1 MLMLDATLVSTDQPS
16 LEQRGD
22 EVDARHDFV
31 RRVGAVAEDRDLML
45 VTGRRQSGITSPAV
59 GVNHRPAL
67 HSALDEGKQ
76 TVCRDISDLLKA
88 DAAKQVPA
96 RPDHG
101 AAQLVQPGPGSFVA
115 AKPQFP
121 LEAERT
127 DPILLAGD
135 KPHRQKPHPQRLT
148 GTLEDRPGGQRCL
161 FAAGPTPQPSPCH
174 QPWLPRLSAMGAG
187 ESLRP
192 AQTTDVLAAG
202 RVVTEAFVHRLKR
215 AWVIKSSD
223 RVSSGVHQTG
233 VPRPSGA
240 VKGIPSFSLCRFRC
254 SSLRSSAADPAI
266 IRLQPTSGNFR
277 LPRKALSRRHRL
289 SGAAHSIVHEIEVH
303 QTLPNVRWKASVRSG
318 GADCST
324 PKSLRTNASS
334 QLSPDL

>member
-45 VTGRRQSGITSPAV
+45 VTGCRQSGITSPAV

-88 DAAKQVPA
+88 DAAKPPAVLLDCYGDDGLALGVSASRSLFRATNIGFINLDRTRQQVPA

-148 GTLEDRPGGQRCL
+148 GALEDRPGGQRCL

-187 ESLRP
+187 ESSRP

-202 RVVTEAFVHRLKR
+202 RAVAEAFVHRLKR
-215 AWVIKSSD
+215 ARVIKSSD
-223 RVSSGVHQTG
+223 RVSSGVHQAG

-240 VKGIPSFSLCRFRC
+240 VKGIPRYFELIVTIPNPLGRFGVDCNDMLNTKFRKIDIW
-254 SSLRSSAADPAI
+254 SRVMIDVDYKLAWRS
-266 IRLQPTSGNFR
+266 
-277 LPRKALSRRHRL
+277 
-289 SGAAHSIVHEIEVH
+289 
-303 QTLPNVRWKASVRSG
+303 
-318 GADCST
+318 
-324 PKSLRTNASS
+324 
-334 QLSPDL
+334 

>member
-22 EVDARHDFV
+22 EVDARHDLV
-31 RRVGAVAEDRDLML
+31 RRAGAAAEDRDLML
-45 VTGRRQSGITSPAV
+45 VTGRRQSGITPPAV

-67 HSALDEGKQ
+67 NSALDEGKQ
-76 TVCRDISDLLKA
+76 AVCRDIFDLLKA
-88 DAAKQVPA
+88 DAAKPPAVLLDCYGDDGLALGFSASRTLFRATNIGFINLDRTRQQVPA

-115 AKPQFP
+115 AKPQSP

-135 KPHRQKPHPQRLT
+135 EPHRQKPHPQRLT

-161 FAAGPTPQPSPCH
+161 FAAGPTPQPCH
-174 QPWLPRLSAMGAG
+174 PPWLPRLSAMGAG

-192 AQTTDVLAAG
+192 AQTMDVLAAG

-215 AWVIKSSD
+215 ARVIKSSD
-223 RVSSGVHQTG
+223 RVSSGLHQTG
-233 VPRPSGA
+233 VPDPSGA
-240 VKGIPSFSLCRFRC
+240 VKGIPI
-254 SSLRSSAADPAI
+254 SSENSVAADNCRAW
-266 IRLQPTSGNFR
+266 SSVS
-277 LPRKALSRRHRL
+277 ASR
-289 SGAAHSIVHEIEVH
+289 
-303 QTLPNVRWKASVRSG
+303 
-318 GADCST
+318 
-324 PKSLRTNASS
+324 
-334 QLSPDL
+334 

>member
-22 EVDARHDFV
+22 EVDA
-31 RRVGAVAEDRDLML
+31 
-45 VTGRRQSGITSPAV
+45 PAV

-88 DAAKQVPA
+88 DAAKPPAVLLDCYGDDGLALGFSASRTLFRAINIGFINLDRTRQQVPA

-101 AAQLVQPGPGSFVA
+101 AAQLVQPGPGSFVP

-135 KPHRQKPHPQRLT
+135 KPHRQKTHPQRLT

-161 FAAGPTPQPSPCH
+161 FAAGPTPQPSP
-174 QPWLPRLSAMGAG
+174 
-187 ESLRP
+187 
-192 AQTTDVLAAG
+192 
-202 RVVTEAFVHRLKR
+202 
-215 AWVIKSSD
+215 
-223 RVSSGVHQTG
+223 
-233 VPRPSGA
+233 
-240 VKGIPSFSLCRFRC
+240 
-254 SSLRSSAADPAI
+254 
-266 IRLQPTSGNFR
+266 
-277 LPRKALSRRHRL
+277 
-289 SGAAHSIVHEIEVH
+289 
-303 QTLPNVRWKASVRSG
+303 
-318 GADCST
+318 
-324 PKSLRTNASS
+324 
-334 QLSPDL
+334 

>member
-31 RRVGAVAEDRDLML
+31 RRVGVVAEDRDLML

-215 AWVIKSSD
+215 ARVIKSSD
-223 RVSSGVHQTG
+223 RGVEWCPPGRRTT
-233 VPRPSGA
+233 
-240 VKGIPSFSLCRFRC
+240 
-254 SSLRSSAADPAI
+254 SLRGSEGDTQWTPKTI
-266 IRLQPTSGNFR
+266 THPTRNR
-277 LPRKALSRRHRL
+277 P
-289 SGAAHSIVHEIEVH
+289 V
-303 QTLPNVRWKASVRSG
+303 SG
-318 GADCST
+318 GLPERSATRLREAD
-324 PKSLRTNASS
+324 LN
-334 QLSPDL
+334 

>member
-31 RRVGAVAEDRDLML
+31 RWVGAVAEDRDLML

-67 HSALDEGKQ
+67 HNGLDEGKQ
-76 TVCRDISDLLKA
+76 AICRDISDLLKA
-88 DAAKQVPA
+88 DAAKPPAVLLDCYGDDGLALGFSASRTLFRATNIGFINLDRTRQQVPA

-215 AWVIKSSD
+215 ARVIKSSD
-223 RVSSGVHQTG
+223 RGVEWCPPGRRTT
-233 VPRPSGA
+233 
-240 VKGIPSFSLCRFRC
+240 
-254 SSLRSSAADPAI
+254 SLRGSEGDTQWTPKTI
-266 IRLQPTSGNFR
+266 THPTRNR
-277 LPRKALSRRHRL
+277 P
-289 SGAAHSIVHEIEVH
+289 V
-303 QTLPNVRWKASVRSG
+303 SG
-318 GADCST
+318 GLPERSATRLREAD
-324 PKSLRTNASS
+324 LN
-334 QLSPDL
+334 